1 MTRLSLMNHPL
12 FGMLTESVSAGAIY
26 PVTGTHFTALT
37 GLTATSLYVFDEASG
52 NLDDKIATHDLT
64 AAGTPTFAHIVQGRR
79 GIHYDAAADGH
90 AANVHDLADASG
102 IYTTV
107 FSEVSDV
114 GTAGIMGRVNATLA
128 EGVSIEI
135 ATGANDLRYLVR
147 DSGVNSTITTTT
159 GQNFRDG
166 RLTLV
171 SLQID
176 RANTTARLRAS
187 YNGGAVTATSSIAGF
202 ATVAGASQ
210 TFGFGAYG
218 AGVRTGGAAN
228 FWAAV
233 ITGAQCEGANVLQN
247 LHRALGWA

>member
-1 MTRLSLMNHPL
+1 MNHPL
-12 FGMLTESVSAGAIY
+12 FGMLTENSRAGAVY
-26 PVTGTHFTALT
+26 PVTGTHFTSLT

-52 NLDDKIATHDLT
+52 DLDDKIATHDLA
-64 AAGTPTFAHIVQGRR
+64 AAGTPTFAYTVQGRR

-102 IYTTV
+102 IYTTI
-107 FSEVSDV
+107 FSEVADV

-128 EGVSIEI
+128 EGASIEI
-135 ATGANDLRYLVR
+135 ATGANDLRLLVR
-147 DSGVNSTITTTT
+147 DSGVNSLIAATT
-159 GQNFRDG
+159 GVNFRDG
-166 RLTLV
+166 RLTMV

-176 RANTTARLRAS
+176 RAGTTARLRAS
-187 YNGGAVTATSSIAGF
+187 YNGGFVVASGSISGF

-218 AGVRTGGAAN
+218 AGIRTGGAAN